1 MKNKNLREKLLNDK
15 ESLRRSVKEN
25 SQFSTADLLNIVA
38 DLIDYTLDMPDN
50 FNFEK
55 VQLEN
60 FTVDTGDIGQFAKD
74 IKKLMQ
80 LEEDKKNSRTEK
92 DNFESEFNNYQKRY
106 QLNQLQDL
114 INKYKKEKESM
125 IDSLDNLLSNVICDF
140 ENLKGEI
147 NE

>member
-15 ESLRRSVKEN
+15 ESLRRSIKEN

-38 DLIDYTLDMPDN
+38 DLIDYTLNDN
-50 FNFEK
+50 DLDDNNS
-55 VQLEN
+55 LM
-60 FTVDTGDIGQFAKD
+60 DINI

>member
-1 MKNKNLREKLLNDK
+1 MENKNIKEKLLNDK
-15 ESLRRSVKEN
+15 ELLRRSVKEN
-25 SQFSTADLLNIVA
+25 SSFSTADLLNIVA
-38 DLIDYTLDMPDN
+38 DLIDYTLNDN
-50 FNFEK
+50 DLDDNNS
-55 VQLEN
+55 LM
-60 FTVDTGDIGQFAKD
+60 DINI

-92 DNFESEFNNYQKRY
+92 DKFESEFNNYRKRY

-114 INKYKKEKESM
+114 INKYKQEKESM
-125 IDSLDNLLSNVICDF
+125 IDSLDNLLSNVICDL

>member
-15 ESLRRSVKEN
+15 ELLKRSVKEN

-38 DLIDYTLDMPDN
+38 DLIDYTLNDN
-50 FNFEK
+50 DLDDNNS
-55 VQLEN
+55 LM
-60 FTVDTGDIGQFAKD
+60 DINI

>member
-1 MKNKNLREKLLNDK
+1 MENLKEKLLNDK
-15 ESLRRSVKEN
+15 ELLRISVKEN

-38 DLIDYTLDMPDN
+38 DLIDYTLNNNLDN
-50 FNFEK
+50 KNIGLDDCN
-55 VQLEN
+55 QM
-60 FTVDTGDIGQFAKD
+60 DINI

-80 LEEDKKNSRTEK
+80 LEEDKKNSRTKK
-92 DNFESEFNNYQKRY
+92 DNFKSEFNNYQKRY

-140 ENLKGEI
+140 ENLKREI
-147 NE
+147 I

>member
-15 ESLRRSVKEN
+15 ELLKRSVKEN

-38 DLIDYTLDMPDN
+38 DLIDYTLNDN
-50 FNFEK
+50 DLDDNNS
-55 VQLEN
+55 LM
-60 FTVDTGDIGQFAKD
+60 DINI

-114 INKYKKEKESM
+114 INKYKQEKES
-125 IDSLDNLLSNVICDF
+125 ILDSLDNLLSNVICDF

>member
-15 ESLRRSVKEN
+15 ELLERSIKEN

-38 DLIDYTLDMPDN
+38 DLIDYTLNDN
-50 FNFEK
+50 DLDDNNS
-55 VQLEN
+55 LM
-60 FTVDTGDIGQFAKD
+60 DINI

-92 DNFESEFNNYQKRY
+92 DNFESEFNNYQRRY
-106 QLNQLQDL
+106 KLNQLQDL
-114 INKYKKEKESM
+114 INKYKQEKESM
-125 IDSLDNLLSNVICDF
+125 LDSLDNLLSNVICDF

>member
-15 ESLRRSVKEN
+15 ELLKRSIKEN
-25 SQFSTADLLNIVA
+25 SQFSIADLLNIVA
-38 DLIDYTLDMPDN
+38 DLIDYTLNDN
-50 FNFEK
+50 DLDDNNS
-55 VQLEN
+55 LM
-60 FTVDTGDIGQFAKD
+60 DINI

-92 DNFESEFNNYQKRY
+92 DNFESEFNNYQRRY
-106 QLNQLQDL
+106 KLNQLQDL

-125 IDSLDNLLSNVICDF
+125 LDSLDNLLSNVICDF